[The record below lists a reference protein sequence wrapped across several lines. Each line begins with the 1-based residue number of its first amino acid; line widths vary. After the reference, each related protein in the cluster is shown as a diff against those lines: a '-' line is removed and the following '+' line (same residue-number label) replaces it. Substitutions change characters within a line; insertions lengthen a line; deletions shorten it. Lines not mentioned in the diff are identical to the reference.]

1 MYVRIEKNLTLP
13 SSYNPV
19 NQSSDLDFN
28 QYPQRMNMEDYFY
41 QMRLLLDYYQT
52 DRKQKYY
59 LIRDLFKVH
68 GTTNYK
74 NWYKATATFD

>member
-1 MYVRIEKNLTLP
+1 MLTLKDKMKTKRKIQLIDAGFTLR
-13 SSYNPV
+13 V
-19 NQSSDLDFN
+19 
-28 QYPQRMNMEDYFY
+28 
-41 QMRLLLDYYQT
+41 LLDYYRT